1 LRAPARAA
9 AGRAIPDPDRVAS
22 INIVGIG
29 RVCLWQGGSV
39 WIGRS
44 GGRAA
49 PHSHHAIQVT
59 LAIDEEGGSFFLDV
73 PGAKPVARSA
83 AIVMPHRRHEF
94 DGRGGSIAQVFVEPE
109 TALGHRLRRLFP
121 GDGVQAV
128 PLEGIADDV
137 RALAAA
143 FRRGEPDVALA
154 RAGMRVV
161 EKLAGTAPVH
171 APVSSRVE
179 AVIARL
185 SETGGAPMSLSEA
198 AALVHLSPSRF
209 RHLFAAETGTTFRA
223 YALWVRIQHAIVAM
237 MAGRSWTEA
246 AHDAGFADSAHL
258 SRTFRRMFG
267 ISPNML
273 VRGR

>member
-1 LRAPARAA
+1 V
-9 AGRAIPDPDRVAS
+9 AGPDRVAS

-73 PGAKPVARSA
+73 PGAKPSPRTA
-83 AIVMPHRRHEF
+83 AIVMPHRRHQF

-128 PLEGIADDV
+128 PFDSIAAEV

-143 FRRGEPDVALA
+143 FRRGEPDAALA

-161 EKLAGTAPVH
+161 EKLAGSAPVH
-171 APVSSRVE
+171 APVSPRVE
-179 AVIARL
+179 TVIARL
-185 SETGGAPMSLSEA
+185 SETGGAPMSLAEA
-198 AALVHLSPSRF
+198 AALAHLSPSRF
-209 RHLFAAETGTTFRA
+209 RHLFVAETGTTFRA
-223 YALWVRIQHAIVAM
+223 YVLWVRIQHAIVDM
-237 MAGRSWTEA
+237 MAGRSWTDA
-246 AHDAGFADSAHL
+246 AHAAGFADSAHL
-258 SRTFRRMFG
+258 NRTFRRMFG
-267 ISPNML
+267 ISPSML
-273 VRGR
+273 VRDR